1 MGEGIDGAYRPTWA
15 KDQRGCENIVTCWL
29 LDLADDDALAGLSPG
44 ARLAS
49 EIVRL
54 RTYAKI
60 RPDGQRETWRQTVIR
75 WGSYMLHRLS
85 AQTDDEGAERE
96 LRAAVRAVFRR
107 EVMPSMRALWSAGDV
122 LDQNDV
128 ALYNCLGR
136 ETEFIT
142 SDGVKSFIN
151 FNHGDTVR
159 VLTHTGAY
167 KPAVVRCYGR
177 QVLHKVNI
185 TRGRSAFT
193 VRATRDHQWLLS
205 GGDRTW
211 KINPGDR
218 LAKPPR
224 LVGDFEYINANPEQR
239 MYWAMGF
246 VYGDGTLVKNAKG
259 EYTSSMVR
267 LCGQKGRFLERFQE
281 LGFSTSA
288 PKSCNGD
295 SMAYTGH
302 YLKGV
307 PSIEEDGIDNVI
319 AFVRGYLDA
328 DGGKNMNG
336 EWPSEFSSIQ
346 ASGAKQIQFI
356 RSVFPAVGV
365 YLLSETVLSEQLT
378 NYGIRPET
386 VKFNISLGFGDSP
399 GSTYGIKGIE
409 EDAEED
415 VWCLDV
421 EDDHSFVLPCGIVT
435 GNCAF
440 APADSVAVFWE
451 SLYILMHGTGFG
463 FSVEERFVSKLP
475 IPRPLDSHPDLH
487 IVADSTEGWAAA
499 VRSGVQAWFSGDD
512 MEFDFSKVRPAGAP
526 LKTKGGE
533 ASGPEPLRRYLDGL
547 RTAIQRAGMEGRRL
561 TSIEVHDLLCLA
573 ARAVQ
578 VGGVRRS
585 AMISFSDVSDPALR
599 WAKHYPAAKGLGV
612 EIPAERGQANNSWVW
627 PEGLSRADFDA
638 EWCVLQSSGAG
649 ERGIFSPARMSY
661 RGVELRANPCVEIG
675 LAWQDATD
683 PWGTDGGG
691 QFCNLSNV
699 ILRPWDDLESAR
711 AKVALAAFIGTLQAS
726 CTRFKGLR
734 AGWGEVTRRDA
745 LLGVGLSGQADC
757 PQVVSSIAK
766 LADMNRLAID
776 ANDYWAGV
784 LGINP
789 AAGVTCGKPDGNSS
803 VFLGCSSGIHAHH
816 ARRYLRR
823 ITVSA
828 KSPICAVL
836 RAAGVPCIPEWASDA
851 AALAAGT
858 MQPEDVGGWLFEL
871 PMRVADSALVRG
883 DETALGLLDRLDVV
897 NAGWLAEK
905 GHNQSVT
912 VNVRADEWD
921 GVRERVWER
930 GVEGRLGGVSFL
942 PDSGIV
948 YYGTPLTDLSE
959 DEYDARVAALP
970 DVDWSALARFETGVS
985 EGARTFACAG
995 GSCEIV

>member
-1 MGEGIDGAYRPTWA
+1 MGEGMDGAYRPTWA

-85 AQTDDEGAERE
+85 AQTDDVGAEAE
-96 LRAAVRAVFRR
+96 LREAVRAVFRR

-122 LDQNDV
+122 LDQNDI
-128 ALYNCLGR
+128 ALY
-136 ETEFIT
+136 
-142 SDGVKSFIN
+142 
-151 FNHGDTVR
+151 
-159 VLTHTGAY
+159 
-167 KPAVVRCYGR
+167 
-177 QVLHKVNI
+177 
-185 TRGRSAFT
+185 
-193 VRATRDHQWLLS
+193 
-205 GGDRTW
+205 
-211 KINPGDR
+211 
-218 LAKPPR
+218 
-224 LVGDFEYINANPEQR
+224 
-239 MYWAMGF
+239 
-246 VYGDGTLVKNAKG
+246 
-259 EYTSSMVR
+259 
-267 LCGQKGRFLERFQE
+267 
-281 LGFSTSA
+281 
-288 PKSCNGD
+288 
-295 SMAYTGH
+295 
-302 YLKGV
+302 
-307 PSIEEDGIDNVI
+307 
-319 AFVRGYLDA
+319 
-328 DGGKNMNG
+328 
-336 EWPSEFSSIQ
+336 
-346 ASGAKQIQFI
+346 
-356 RSVFPAVGV
+356 
-365 YLLSETVLSEQLT
+365 
-378 NYGIRPET
+378 
-386 VKFNISLGFGDSP
+386 
-399 GSTYGIKGIE
+399 
-409 EDAEED
+409 
-415 VWCLDV
+415 
-421 EDDHSFVLPCGIVT
+421 
-435 GNCAF
+435 NCAF
-440 APADSVAVFWE
+440 APADSLAVFWE

-463 FSVEERFVSKLP
+463 FSVEARFVSKLP
-475 IPRPLDSHPDLH
+475 VPRPLDSHPDLH

-547 RTAIQRAGMEGRRL
+547 RAAIQRAGREGRRL
-561 TSIEVHDLLCLA
+561 RPIEVHDLLCLA

-585 AMISFSDVSDPALR
+585 AMISFSDMADSDPNGSNAMR

-649 ERGIFSPARMSY
+649 ERGIFSPARMAY
-661 RGVELRANPCVEIG
+661 RGVDLRANPCVEIG

-683 PWGTDGGG
+683 PWGADGGG

-699 ILRPWDDLESAR
+699 ILRPWDTLESAR

-734 AGWGEVTRRDA
+734 AGWGDVTRRDA

-766 LADMNRLAID
+766 LQNMNRLAID
-776 ANDYWAGV
+776 ANAWWAGV

-858 MQPEDVGGWLFEL
+858 MSAEDVGGWLFEL
-871 PMRVADSALVRG
+871 PMQVADSALVRG

-930 GVEGRLGGVSFL
+930 GSSGRLGGVSFL

-948 YYGTPLTDLSE
+948 YYGTPLTDLTE
-959 DEYDARVAALP
+959 AEYAARVAALP
-970 DVDWSALARFETGVS
+970 DVDWSAVAMYETGIS

>member
-1 MGEGIDGAYRPTWA
+1 MGMDGDAGPTWA
-15 KDQRGCENIVTCWL
+15 EERDQCAEIVEGWL
-29 LDLADDDALAGLSPG
+29 ADLADDDALAGLSPG

-75 WGSYMLHRLS
+75 WGSYMLHRLL
-85 AQTDDEGAERE
+85 AQTGDEGAEAE
-96 LRAAVRAVFRR
+96 LRQAVRAVFRR

-122 LDQNDV
+122 LDQNDI
-128 ALYNCLGR
+128 ALY
-136 ETEFIT
+136 
-142 SDGVKSFIN
+142 
-151 FNHGDTVR
+151 
-159 VLTHTGAY
+159 
-167 KPAVVRCYGR
+167 
-177 QVLHKVNI
+177 
-185 TRGRSAFT
+185 
-193 VRATRDHQWLLS
+193 
-205 GGDRTW
+205 
-211 KINPGDR
+211 
-218 LAKPPR
+218 
-224 LVGDFEYINANPEQR
+224 
-239 MYWAMGF
+239 
-246 VYGDGTLVKNAKG
+246 
-259 EYTSSMVR
+259 
-267 LCGQKGRFLERFQE
+267 
-281 LGFSTSA
+281 
-288 PKSCNGD
+288 
-295 SMAYTGH
+295 
-302 YLKGV
+302 
-307 PSIEEDGIDNVI
+307 
-319 AFVRGYLDA
+319 
-328 DGGKNMNG
+328 
-336 EWPSEFSSIQ
+336 
-346 ASGAKQIQFI
+346 
-356 RSVFPAVGV
+356 
-365 YLLSETVLSEQLT
+365 
-378 NYGIRPET
+378 
-386 VKFNISLGFGDSP
+386 
-399 GSTYGIKGIE
+399 
-409 EDAEED
+409 
-415 VWCLDV
+415 
-421 EDDHSFVLPCGIVT
+421 
-435 GNCAF
+435 NCAF
-440 APADSVAVFWE
+440 APADSLAVFWE

-463 FSVEERFVSKLP
+463 FSVEDRFVSKLP

-487 IVADSTEGWAAA
+487 IVADSTEGWANA
-499 VRSGVQAWFSGDD
+499 VEAGVKSWFRGLDVS
-512 MEFDFSKVRPAGAP
+512 FDFSRVRPAGAP

-547 RTAIQRAGMEGRRL
+547 RTAIQRAGREGRRL

-599 WAKHYPAAKGLGV
+599 WAKHYPAAQGLGTN
-612 EIPAERGQANNSWVW
+612 IPAERGQANNSWVW

-675 LAWQDATD
+675 LAWQDAAD
-683 PWGTDGGG
+683 PWGDGGGG

-726 CTRFKGLR
+726 CTRFRGLR

-766 LADMNRLAID
+766 LADMNRLAVD
-776 ANDYWAGV
+776 ANAWWAGV
-784 LGINP
+784 LGINA

-858 MQPEDVGGWLFEL
+858 MSAEDVGGWLFEL
-871 PMRVADSALVRG
+871 PMKVADSALVRG

-948 YYGTPLTDLSE
+948 YYGTPLTDLTE
-959 DEYDARVAALP
+959 AEYAARVAALP
-970 DVDWSALARFETGVS
+970 DVDWSALALYETGVS
-985 EGARTFACAG
+985 EGSRTFACAG